1 MLSSTGLAI
10 SVARRLGS
18 SIRAEQR
25 IGLVESL
32 AREIGPGDER
42 LEEVRASSVIA
53 KCGAWS
59 WLLPPNTG
67 PGFSETKWKLPSA
80 SLPHRTQPRN
90 FPLAGGSAC
99 HSSTQASET
108 GFPSPSVVVP
118 MNRILS
124 PSAPKRVRSAQSFSS
139 MMFQKG
145 PMVWLLVA
153 LGVSGVPH
161 LRTGSL
167 PARAARRRSG
177 SRGRTRAGSPRDRS
191 GR

>member
-67 PGFSETKWKLPSA
+67 PGFHGDVSPKNILVGPQGPVFTDAECAWFGVRSCLLPQSPVAQMPVSA
-80 SLPHRTQPRN
+80 LGS
-90 FPLAGGSAC
+90 GSAL
-99 HSSTQASET
+99 
-108 GFPSPSVVVP
+108 GG
-118 MNRILS
+118 LS
-124 PSAPKRVRSAQSFSS
+124 KPDRD
-139 MMFQKG
+139 
-145 PMVWLLVA
+145 
-153 LGVSGVPH
+153 
-161 LRTGSL
+161 L
-167 PARAARRRSG
+167 P
-177 SRGRTRAGSPRDRS
+177 
-191 GR
+191 